1 MKMKRTLSVFLPA
14 LMLVS
19 LLASPFAAA
28 AEPSLPAD
36 PEIMAKAALLV
47 DAETDAI
54 AYEKNAH
61 QILYPASLTKIM
73 TAILTLEAIESG
85 RISLYQEVTASET
98 AVKSLPSD
106 SSNAGIKVGEVL
118 TVENLLYCM
127 MVVSANESANI
138 LAETVAG
145 SIPAFVAEMNKKAEA
160 LGCEN
165 THFMNPHGYHD
176 SQHYTSAWDMYLITK
191 EAMRHK
197 DFMRFADTA
206 NIVIPAT
213 NMSKERNYWTTNHL
227 LATWRVLGY
236 RNPEAHGIKTGST
249 DAAGLC
255 LISSAQRGT
264 LHYVS
269 VILGAERTEE
279 NGVGN
284 LRSFSETTRMFNY
297 GFDNF
302 GYQTIIEAKDPVC
315 EVAVTLS
322 EVERVVVSAA
332 EDTVVL
338 MPNGLKP
345 EHLERDIHL
354 IAESVEAPL
363 QAGTKMGTVDLRYGD
378 TVYATVDLLA
388 MHDVEVSEKLV
399 FIRDAKEFLARPIV
413 KIGAVAFVLL
423 ILLIIILRLAT
434 RRRRYRYGSRGGR
447 SRSGYRGRRR

>member
-1 MKMKRTLSVFLPA
+1 MKTKRTLSVFLLA
-14 LMLVS
+14 LLLVS
-19 LLASPFAAA
+19 LLATPFAAA
-28 AEPSLPAD
+28 SEPSLPED
-36 PEIMAKAALLV
+36 PDILARAALLV
-47 DAETDAI
+47 DVETDAV
-54 AYEKNAH
+54 AYAKNEH
-61 QILYPASLTKIM
+61 QELYPASLTKIM
-73 TAILTLEAIESG
+73 TAMLVLEAIDDG
-85 RISLYQEVTASET
+85 RISMHQEVTASET

-127 MVVSANESANI
+127 LVVSANESANI
-138 LAETVAG
+138 LAETVSG
-145 SIPAFVAEMNKKAEA
+145 SIPAFVSEMNAKAAE

-176 SQHYTSAWDMYLITK
+176 PQHYTTAWDIYLITK
-191 EAMRHK
+191 AAMSHK
-197 DFMRFADTA
+197 DFMTFADTA

-255 LISSAQRGT
+255 LVSSAQRGT

-269 VILGAERTEE
+269 VILGAERVEE

-297 GFDNF
+297 GFDNY

-315 EVAVTLS
+315 EVPVTLS

-332 EDTVVL
+332 SDAVVL
-338 MPNGLKP
+338 MPNGLLP
-345 EHLERDIHL
+345 EHLEQVVHL
-354 IAESVEAPL
+354 TQESVEAPVA
-363 QAGTKMGTVDLRYGD
+363 AGQKMGTVDLCYGD

-388 MHDVEVSEKLV
+388 MHDVEVSQMLV
-399 FIRDAKEFLARPIV
+399 FMRDARAFLAKPIV
-413 KIGAVAFVLL
+413 KIGAAAFVLL
-423 ILLIIILRLAT
+423 VLLIIILRLAT
-434 RRRRYRYGSRGGR
+434 RRRRYRYGRSVGRGG
-447 SRSGYRGRRR
+447 SSYRGRRR